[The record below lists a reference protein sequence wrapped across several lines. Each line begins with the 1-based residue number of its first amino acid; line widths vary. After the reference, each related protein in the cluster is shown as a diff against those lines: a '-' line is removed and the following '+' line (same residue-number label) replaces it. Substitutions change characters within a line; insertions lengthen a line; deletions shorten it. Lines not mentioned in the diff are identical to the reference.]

1 MAEVKLWFGET
12 TQHQCGLALGEP
24 PSGSRHLPRLVV
36 FLFLSF
42 CVYIR
47 GWVLTTLI
55 MGDHLT
61 MYISQSMMLHTLTL
75 YGAVCEF
82 ELNKTGGKAPNLCV
96 LSVTCLGLVELS

>member
-1 MAEVKLWFGET
+1 MVWGNHTTPVRPRPGRTTFGIE
-12 TQHQCGLALGEP
+12 ASP
-24 PSGSRHLPRLVV
+24 PPGG
-36 FLFLSF
+36 FSF
-42 CVYIR
+42 PFILCLHKMMGVNY
-47 GWVLTTLI
+47 TYY
-55 MGDHLT
+55 GDHLT